1 MPRMSE
7 AEKQK
12 SHKRILNAASQL
24 FRERGIE
31 ATSVS
36 DVMKAAGLTHGGFY
50 RHFDS
55 KEALVAAAFNA
66 AVDDVLTHVETAPS
80 GPKRLA
86 AQADYIARY
95 LSDEHIADRGKGCPL
110 AALGTEISRQDGPV
124 NDAAWNAVERMAR
137 ALEAPDPHAR
147 DQGFARMA
155 LLLGTVT
162 LARLAGSRTK
172 SRTILEAGRTGEHL
186 LEQYWPS

>member
-12 SHKRILNAASQL
+12 SHKRILDAASQL

-55 KEALVAAAFNA
+55 KEALVSAAFKT
-66 AVDDVLTHVETAPS
+66 AVDDVLKSVETAPP
-80 GPKRLA
+80 GQQHLA
-86 AQADYIARY
+86 ARADYIARY
-95 LSDEHIADRGKGCPL
+95 LSDAHIEDRGQGCPL
-110 AALGTEISRQDGPV
+110 AALGTELARQDGPV
-124 NDAAWNAVERMAR
+124 NEAAWNAVDRMAQ
-137 ALEAPDPHAR
+137 ALGTDDAPAMDRGYAM
-147 DQGFARMA
+147 MA

-162 LARLAGSRTK
+162 LARLAGSRAEAQ
-172 SRTILEAGRTGEHL
+172 SILDAGKRGEDL
-186 LEQYWPS
+186 LELRWSE